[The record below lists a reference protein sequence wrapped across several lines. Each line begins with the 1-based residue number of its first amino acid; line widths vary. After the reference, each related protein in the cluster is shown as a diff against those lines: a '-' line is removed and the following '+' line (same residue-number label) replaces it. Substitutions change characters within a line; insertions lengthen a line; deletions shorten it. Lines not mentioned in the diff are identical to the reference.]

1 MRTFAPNCKKSFIF
15 AFNLKL
21 FRIFAPKR
29 YVKDL
34 RMKPT
39 AILLLHCPDKQ
50 GIITEVTKFI
60 TDNQGNIVYLDQ
72 YVDHEDGMFFMRI
85 EWELEKFLIPREKIK
100 DLITTLYAKRY
111 DMEFNLY
118 FNDEKPRMAIFVS
131 KMSHCLYDLLA
142 RYKAGEFNV
151 EIPCIVSNHEDLRY
165 VAEQF
170 NIPYYVWSIKKD
182 HSNKAEVEKAEMEL
196 LKKEKVT
203 FIVLARY
210 MQIIS
215 DEMIKSYPNHIINI
229 HHSFLP
235 AFVGAKP
242 YHQAW
247 ERGVKIIGAT
257 SHYVTAEL
265 DAGPIIE
272 QDVTR
277 ITHKDTPES
286 LVLKGKDLEKIVLSR
301 AVSKHIERKILT
313 YHNKT
318 IIFSECK

>member
-1 MRTFAPNCKKSFIF
+1 MQ
-15 AFNLKL
+15 
-21 FRIFAPKR
+21 PKTE
-29 YVKDL
+29 L
-34 RMKPT
+34 TMKPT
-39 AILLLHCPDKQ
+39 ATLLLYCPDQ
-50 GIITEVTKFI
+50 TGIISEVTKFI
-60 TDNQGNIVYLDQ
+60 TDNKGNIVYLDQ
-72 YVDHEDGMFFMRI
+72 YVDREDGMFFMRI
-85 EWELEKFLIPREKIK
+85 EWELEKFLIPKDKIK
-100 DLITTLYAKRY
+100 EYLTTLYTARY
-111 DMEFNLY
+111 QMSFNLY
-118 FNDEKPRMAIFVS
+118 FSDERPRMAIFVS

-142 RYKAGEFNV
+142 RYKAGEWNV
-151 EIPCIVSNHEDLRY
+151 DIPCIVSNHEDLRY
-165 VAEQF
+165 IAEQF
-170 NIPYYVWSIKKD
+170 DIPYYVWSIKKD
-182 HSNKAEVEKAEMEL
+182 HSNKAEVEAAEMDL
-196 LKKEKVT
+196 LRREKVT

-215 DEMIKSYPNHIINI
+215 DDMIAQYPNHIINI

-301 AVSKHIERKILT
+301 AVSKHIARKILT
-313 YHNKT
+313 YNNKT
-318 IIFSECK
+318 IIFS

>member
-1 MRTFAPNCKKSFIF
+1 
-15 AFNLKL
+15 
-21 FRIFAPKR
+21 
-29 YVKDL
+29 
-34 RMKPT
+34 MKPT
-39 AILLLHCPDKQ
+39 AILLLHCPDEQ
-50 GIITEVTKFI
+50 GIISEITKFI
-60 TDNQGNIVYLDQ
+60 TDNHGNIVYLDQ
-72 YVDHEDGMFFMRI
+72 YVDCEDSMFFMRL
-85 EWELEKFLIPREKIK
+85 EWDLENFMIPREKIE
-100 DLITTLYAKRY
+100 DIINTLYKVRY
-111 DMEFNLY
+111 NMNFNLY

-142 RYKAGEFNV
+142 RYKAGEWNV
-151 EIPCIVSNHEDLRY
+151 EIPCIVSNHEDLSY
-165 VAEQF
+165 VAKQF
-170 NIPYYVWSIKKD
+170 GIPYYVWSIKKD
-182 HSNKAEVEKAEMEL
+182 HSNKAEVEAAEMEL
-196 LKKEKVT
+196 LKKERVT

-215 DEMIKSYPNHIINI
+215 DDMIKSYPYHIINI

-265 DAGPIIE
+265 DAGPIID
-272 QDVTR
+272 QNVTR
-277 ITHKDTPES
+277 ISHKDTPES

-301 AVSKHIERKILT
+301 AVTKHIERKILV

-318 IIFSECK
+318 IIFS

>member
-1 MRTFAPNCKKSFIF
+1 
-15 AFNLKL
+15 
-21 FRIFAPKR
+21 
-29 YVKDL
+29 
-34 RMKPT
+34 MKPI
-39 AILLLHCPDKQ
+39 AILLLHCPDEQ
-50 GIITEVTKFI
+50 GIISEITKFI
-60 TDNQGNIVYLDQ
+60 TDNHGNIVYLDQ
-72 YVDHEDGMFFMRI
+72 YVDCEDSMFFMRL
-85 EWELEKFLIPREKIK
+85 EWDLENFMIPREKIE
-100 DLITTLYAKRY
+100 DIINTLYKVRY
-111 DMEFNLY
+111 NINFNLY

-142 RYKAGEFNV
+142 RYKAGEWNV
-151 EIPCIVSNHEDLRY
+151 EIPCIVSNHEDLSY
-165 VAEQF
+165 VAKQF
-170 NIPYYVWSIKKD
+170 GIPYYVWSIKKD
-182 HSNKAEVEKAEMEL
+182 HSNKAEVEAAEMKL
-196 LKKEKVT
+196 LKKERVT

-215 DEMIKSYPNHIINI
+215 DDMIKSYPYHIINI

-265 DAGPIIE
+265 DAGPIID

-277 ITHKDTPES
+277 ISHKDTPES

-301 AVSKHIERKILT
+301 AVTKHIERKILV

-318 IIFSECK
+318 IIFS

>member
-1 MRTFAPNCKKSFIF
+1 
-15 AFNLKL
+15 
-21 FRIFAPKR
+21 
-29 YVKDL
+29 
-34 RMKPT
+34 MKPT
-39 AILLLHCPDKQ
+39 AILLLYCPDQ
-50 GIITEVTKFI
+50 PGIISEVTKFI
-60 TDNQGNIVYLDQ
+60 TDNKGNIVYLDQ
-72 YVDHEDGMFFMRI
+72 YVDHEDEMFFMRL
-85 EWELEKFLIPREKIK
+85 EWELETFAIPREKIEEY
-100 DLITTLYAKRY
+100 IETLYAQRY
-111 DMEFNLY
+111 QINFHLY
-118 FNDEKPRMAIFVS
+118 FSDIKPRMAIFVS

-142 RYKAGEFNV
+142 RYKAGEWNV
-151 EIPCIVSNHEDLRY
+151 DIPCIVSNHEDLRY

-170 NIPYYVWSIKKD
+170 DIPYYVWSIKKD
-182 HSNKAEVEKAEMEL
+182 HSNKAEVEAEEMAMLSKA
-196 LKKEKVT
+196 KVD

-215 DEMIKSYPNHIINI
+215 DEMIKAYPNHIINI

-235 AFVGAKP
+235 AFIGAKP

-257 SHYVTAEL
+257 SHYVTTEL

-301 AVSKHIERKILT
+301 AVTKHIERKILT

-318 IIFSECK
+318 VIFS

>member
-1 MRTFAPNCKKSFIF
+1 
-15 AFNLKL
+15 
-21 FRIFAPKR
+21 
-29 YVKDL
+29 
-34 RMKPT
+34 MKPT
-39 AILLLHCPDKQ
+39 AILLLHCPDKP
-50 GIITEVTKFI
+50 GIISEITRFI
-60 TDNQGNIVYLDQ
+60 TDNKGNIVYLDQ
-72 YVDHEDGMFFMRI
+72 YVDRQDGMFFMRI
-85 EWELEKFLIPREKIK
+85 EWELDGFLIPRDKVREYIS
-100 DLITTLYAKRY
+100 TLYAKRY
-111 DMEFNLY
+111 GITFNLY

-142 RYKAGEFNV
+142 RYKAGEWEV
-151 EIPCIVSNHEDLRY
+151 EIPCIISNHEDLRY

-170 NIPYYVWSIKKD
+170 DIPYYVWSINKD
-182 HSNKAEVEKAEMEL
+182 HSNKEEVEKAEMEL
-196 LKKEKVT
+196 LRETKVT

-215 DEMIKSYPNHIINI
+215 DEMIAQYPHHIINI

-272 QDVTR
+272 QDVVR

-286 LVLKGKDLEKIVLSR
+286 LVLKGKDLEKIVLSH
-301 AVSKHIERKILT
+301 AVSKHIQRKILT
-313 YHNKT
+313 YKNKT
-318 IIFSECK
+318 IIFS

>member
-1 MRTFAPNCKKSFIF
+1 
-15 AFNLKL
+15 
-21 FRIFAPKR
+21 
-29 YVKDL
+29 
-34 RMKPT
+34 MKPT
-39 AILLLHCPDKQ
+39 AILLLHCKDQ
-50 GIITEVTKFI
+50 TGIISEVTKFI
-60 TDNQGNIVYLDQ
+60 TDNKGNIVYLDQ

-85 EWELEKFLIPREKIK
+85 EWELEGFVIPRERIMEY
-100 DLITTLYAKRY
+100 IQTLYAQRY
-111 DMEFNLY
+111 EMTFNLY

-142 RYKAGEFNV
+142 RYKAGEWNV
-151 EIPCIVSNHEDLRY
+151 EIPCIVSNHEDLRF

-170 NIPYYVWSIKKD
+170 GIPYYVWSINKD
-182 HSNKAEVEKAEMEL
+182 HSNKEAVEKEEMQL
-196 LKKEKVT
+196 LREKKVT

-215 DEMIKSYPNHIINI
+215 DEMINHYPHHIINI

-247 ERGVKIIGAT
+247 ERGVKIVGAT

-277 ITHKDTPES
+277 ISHKDTPES

-301 AVSKHIERKILT
+301 AVTKHIERKILT

-318 IIFSECK
+318 VIFS

>member
-1 MRTFAPNCKKSFIF
+1 
-15 AFNLKL
+15 
-21 FRIFAPKR
+21 
-29 YVKDL
+29 
-34 RMKPT
+34 MKPT
-39 AILLLHCPDKQ
+39 AILLLHCPDEQ
-50 GIITEVTKFI
+50 GIISEVTKFI
-60 TDNQGNIVYLDQ
+60 TDNHGNIVYLDQ
-72 YVDHEDGMFFMRI
+72 YVDREDGMFFMRL
-85 EWELEKFLIPREKIK
+85 EWELEKFTIPREKIE
-100 DLITTLYAKRY
+100 DIISTLYAKRY
-111 DMEFNLY
+111 NMQFNLY
-118 FNDEKPRMAIFVS
+118 FNDDKPRMAIFVS

-142 RYKAGEFNV
+142 RYKAGEWNV
-151 EIPCIVSNHEDLRY
+151 DIPCIVSNHEDLRY

-170 NIPYYVWSIKKD
+170 DIPYYVWSIKKD
-182 HSNKAEVEKAEMEL
+182 HSNKAEVEAAEMEL
-196 LKKEKVT
+196 LKKERVS

-215 DEMIKSYPNHIINI
+215 DEIINKYPNHIINI

-277 ITHKDTPES
+277 ISHKDTPES
-286 LVLKGKDLEKIVLSR
+286 LVLKGKDLEKIILSR

-313 YHNKT
+313 YNNKT
-318 IIFSECK
+318 IIFS

>member
-1 MRTFAPNCKKSFIF
+1 
-15 AFNLKL
+15 
-21 FRIFAPKR
+21 
-29 YVKDL
+29 
-34 RMKPT
+34 MKPT
-39 AILLLHCPDKQ
+39 AILLLHCPDEQ
-50 GIITEVTKFI
+50 GIICEITKFI
-60 TDNQGNIVYLDQ
+60 TDNHGNIVYLDQ
-72 YVDHEDGMFFMRI
+72 YVDCEDSMFFMRL
-85 EWELEKFLIPREKIK
+85 EWDLENFMIPREKIE
-100 DLITTLYAKRY
+100 DIINTLYKVRY
-111 DMEFNLY
+111 NMNFNLY

-142 RYKAGEFNV
+142 RYKAGEWNV
-151 EIPCIVSNHEDLRY
+151 EIPCIVSNHEDLSY
-165 VAEQF
+165 VAKQF
-170 NIPYYVWSIKKD
+170 GIPYYVWSIKKD
-182 HSNKAEVEKAEMEL
+182 HSNKAEVEAAEMEL
-196 LKKEKVT
+196 LKKERVT

-215 DEMIKSYPNHIINI
+215 NDMIKSYPNHIINI

-265 DAGPIIE
+265 DAGPIID

-277 ITHKDTPES
+277 ISHKDTPES

-301 AVSKHIERKILT
+301 AVTKHIERKILV

-318 IIFSECK
+318 IIFS

>member
-1 MRTFAPNCKKSFIF
+1 
-15 AFNLKL
+15 
-21 FRIFAPKR
+21 
-29 YVKDL
+29 
-34 RMKPT
+34 MKPT
-39 AILLLHCPDKQ
+39 AILLLHCPEKQ
-50 GIITEVTKFI
+50 GIISDVTKFI
-60 TDNQGNIVYLDQ
+60 TDNKGNIVYLDQ
-72 YVDHEDGMFFMRI
+72 YVDREDAMFFMRI
-85 EWELEKFLIPREKIK
+85 EWELENFLIPREKIK
-100 DLITTLYAKRY
+100 DFINTLYAQRY
-111 DMEFNLY
+111 KMEFQLY

-131 KMSHCLYDLLA
+131 KLSHCLYDLLA
-142 RYKAGEFNV
+142 RYKAGEWNV
-151 EIPCIVSNHEDLRY
+151 DIPCIISNHEDLRY
-165 VAEQF
+165 IADQF
-170 NIPYYVWSIKKD
+170 KIPYYVWSIKKD

-196 LKKEKVT
+196 LKKEKIS

-215 DEMIKSYPNHIINI
+215 DDMIKTYPNHIINI

-235 AFVGAKP
+235 AFIGAKP
-242 YHQAW
+242 YHRAW

-286 LVLKGKDLEKIVLSR
+286 LVLKGKDIEKIVLSR
-301 AVSKHIERKILT
+301 AVTKQIEHKILT

-318 IIFSECK
+318 IIFS